1 MNILESDYAEI
12 MDEKDT
18 IQLDAATGETPSQ
31 SLSHTSFLPDIK
43 SKLPMKHHEPITEL
57 KMKTEGSDKCNCFMR
72 QLYLFLNFS

>member
-57 KMKTEGSDKCNCFMR
+57 KMKTEGITCNCFMR
-72 QLYLFLNFS
+72 QISLFLNYS